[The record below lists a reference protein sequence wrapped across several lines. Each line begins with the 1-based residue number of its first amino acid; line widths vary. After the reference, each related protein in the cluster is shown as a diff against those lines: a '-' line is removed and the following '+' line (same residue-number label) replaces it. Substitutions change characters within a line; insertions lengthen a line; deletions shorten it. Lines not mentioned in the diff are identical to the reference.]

1 MGRINPSLNLN
12 KSPQDTEDYSLVFAK
27 NIKVNK
33 DGSISRENA
42 IKKIYKNQHR
52 IYKDNHGIFTMIDN
66 IFLTAIAHTS
76 TLYIVEHELIGK
88 SDKLVITPYYENT
101 KTLGKKI
108 YTGANY
114 HNGKVDG
121 VCTTNLK
128 GEVLLTIN
136 EYDADIDVP
145 LRTINLNEC
154 QSTDDESTYTQSP
167 NVPIS
172 NLYLIDR
179 YNNTILNG
187 VYQFFI
193 RWEIHKNV
201 YTPWMV
207 CSKQIYAGNHNIK
220 RTHAGSVNYINTSI
234 DCNESFIFKLDVSD
248 NADISK
254 YKSFQLGYIISTDD
268 TTKAKIWK
276 KFDTNSINSNL
287 YFTYDNLLTEDTDI
301 NEMLASIFNLYN
313 VKNVVPFKD
322 KLYVSN
328 YKETNF
334 NDENLR
340 NFYDN
345 HPVTIDVDAIKITDE
360 KPSSNVELIYNNSKG
375 YIEQIKIN
383 DEAINANDYVASI
396 LEGDTYFNGNE
407 IGNSSKIP
415 ACTDYPVYSN
425 ASTSDI
431 IKFDTTFVKEHRP
444 GVAVTKHQEIICGK
458 IEAVY
463 INATLDSNSDSN
475 PDAHVPTF
483 ANSDKRLTN
492 EEKEYLRF
500 IRSGGLNP
508 AWDGKNYDGVGTTF
522 KNKDHDGHGS
532 WYYNRSHGDNYG
544 EVTEH
549 TPYCVDSQFLFK
561 GNVINNRVLTENGI
575 YYKKTDILSNIKTKI
590 RRGLKV
596 TTDFSKDA
604 AHSEAYSTTE
614 TDFGFLYP
622 HILGIDPNNGIIIGG
637 FGTRRPLNTF
647 TTLGIKYWISYTND
661 NKVVEYY
668 QVVRTSYKFIVT
680 DNFITVTYPKIN
692 TDNIQTLIPYQIY
705 SFFIHYVKSSG
716 ETSNGIYIGDY
727 SYSDV
732 DFFKSGTFPKSAN
745 PENVYK
751 YIPKF
756 KISVKNEN
764 DSFLPEGYVSC
775 FISVLH
781 KQNDSIFV
789 TGISDFSKINDYDSV
804 KDLYGNSIDLDLNLH
819 SQIANYTNFKCGE
832 RNLLKENG
840 VITYRHSSDF
850 NYKRTVGNSGKIVIK
865 PDDYKDVDFK
875 YYYNSS
881 ENKGFDGFII
891 TPTFYDSDTAI
902 LTKCTPYL
910 FSNNT
915 SYNNINGKYYISY
928 DSSKLLFDVSKD
940 DNVQLNGY
948 ISYVEKLLDI
958 PQDHP
963 NYNFGIPGGTAD
975 HLNYIGFDSY
985 YSAGLVYKKKVTK
998 TVSTDTGSAD
1008 IIDLEGPAKE
1018 NDDKYYSI
1026 HYSDY
1031 RSTGRYYYTKY
1042 NLNFLELRED
1052 IKTTLLSSGNPSKT
1066 LISYG
1071 LESLTFSDI
1080 YKLPSMYKNLTNKP
1094 FVKFDSTDVLVEYDN
1109 TIRQS
1114 KLYGDEEKVY
1124 NYYFNPLDYYNTPT
1138 NKGKIVLLVNL
1149 GEYLLVHTED
1159 TIYRFTGVNTITAN
1173 GGEEVQLTESNPFE
1187 SGISEVFGS
1196 KQGFGGIQNK
1206 YHACATQKGYVFYDS
1221 SCRVLYLY
1229 NGQQITAI
1237 SNKISKL
1244 FEEYK
1249 FDDVAIA
1256 DDFYNNR
1263 LIFSFIKHKT
1273 EESEEELEKK
1283 STEEIKATLSYSFI
1297 TNEFAS
1303 THDYWF
1309 KRAFNSKTYAYVYND
1324 DILLL
1329 ESSNYLIPDKDD
1341 TIIEKPNAPISNNA
1355 GWLYIIDNDY
1365 NIQGYT
1371 NIDKGLSFTD
1381 IIFPSYNYNNIV
1393 SKSGFKYSIV
1403 DIIVKDDYE
1412 EIKALN
1418 YVNWICNK
1426 HDSYSS
1432 LQYNDNTY
1440 ILANHSDI
1448 PLGYGMAEEI
1458 IEHDNNNATD
1468 VTIGSEAVAKQTP
1481 YYKYKGDYIWVYTDS
1496 SYSKLISI
1504 VDVSNDK
1511 NLNDVNNYKVP
1522 RYNLGVWTF
1531 NYFRNIRGAKYDNG
1545 TITNKFNSDN
1555 ASLIYGKYFVVRLI
1569 LNPEYNFKLENIT
1582 INYSD

>member
-27 NIKVNK
+27 NIKVDK

-42 IKKIYKNQHR
+42 IKKIYENQ
-52 IYKDNHGIFTMIDN
+52 YKSKSHSNVVTTTTN
-66 IFLTAIAHTS
+66 TFLTAIAHTS
-76 TLYIVEHELIGK
+76 ILYIVEHEKVSKSSIGRTTIV
-88 SDKLVITPYYENT
+88 SDKLVITPYYEDT
-101 KTLGKKI
+101 KTLGEKI

-114 HNGKVDG
+114 YNGKVDG

-128 GEVLLTIN
+128 GDILLIIN
-136 EYDADIDVP
+136 EYDADVDVP
-145 LRTINLNEC
+145 LRTINLNDC
-154 QSTDDESTYTQSP
+154 QSTDDESIYTQSP

-187 VYQFFI
+187 VYQFFV

-248 NADISK
+248 NVNVSN

-276 KFDTNSINSNL
+276 KFDIDYINTNL

-301 NEMLASIFNLYN
+301 TEMLASIFNLYN

-322 KLYVSN
+322 KLYISN

-334 NDENLR
+334 NDENLT
-340 NFYDN
+340 NFYN
-345 HPVTIDVDAIKITDE
+345 SHPVTIDVDAVKITDE
-360 KPSSNVELIYNNSKG
+360 TPSSNTELIYDNDG
-375 YIEQIKIN
+375 YIEKIKID
-383 DEAINANDYVASI
+383 DEEIDAKDYIASI
-396 LEGDTYFNGNE
+396 VEDDTYFNGNQE
-407 IGNSSKIP
+407 GTSSKIP
-415 ACTDYPVYSN
+415 ASADYPIYSN
-425 ASTSDI
+425 ASASNV
-431 IKFDTTFVKEHRP
+431 IKFDTTFVKASRP
-444 GVAVTKHQEIICGK
+444 GVAITKSQEIICGK
-458 IEAVY
+458 TDAVSRNTMLY
-463 INATLDSNSDSN
+463 RDSNN
-475 PDAHVPTF
+475 AEVQVITF
-483 ANSDKRLTN
+483 ADSDKRLTN

-500 IRSGGLNP
+500 LRSGGLNP
-508 AWDGKNYDGVGTTF
+508 TWKDRTSYSGVGTKF
-522 KNKDHDGHGS
+522 KNKDDDASGT
-532 WYYNRSHGDNYG
+532 WYYNRSHGDDYG
-544 EVTEH
+544 ESTQF
-549 TPYCVDSQFLFK
+549 TPYCVDSQFIFK
-561 GNVINNRVLTENGI
+561 GNLINNYVLTETGTYRDN
-575 YYKKTDILSNIKTKI
+575 ILEHI
-590 RRGLKV
+590 RNNVHSGLDG
-596 TTDFSKDA
+596 TTDFSKVSVHA
-604 AHSEAYSTTE
+604 PSYSSVAS
-614 TDFGFLYP
+614 DFGFLYS
-622 HILGIDPNNGIIIGG
+622 HIDRIDPNNGIVISGS
-637 FGTRRPLNTF
+637 GTRRTLNTF

-661 NKVVEYY
+661 NKVTEYY
-668 QVVRTSYKFIVT
+668 QVIRTTYKFVVT
-680 DNFITVTYPKIN
+680 DDFVTLNYPKIN
-692 TDNIQTLIPYQIY
+692 TDNIQTLLPYQTY

-716 ETSNGIYIGDY
+716 ETSNGVYIGDY
-727 SYSDV
+727 TYSYNTSAQRA
-732 DFFKSGTFPKSAN
+732 TYPKSSN

-756 KISVKNEN
+756 KINVEDED

-775 FISVLH
+775 FISMLH
-781 KQNDSIFV
+781 KKDDSIFV
-789 TGISDFSKINDYDSV
+789 TGISDFSKINDYDGIL
-804 KDLYGNSIDLDLNLH
+804 DLYGNSIDLDLNLH
-819 SQIANYTNFKCGE
+819 SQIANYTDFRCSEYNILNE
-832 RNLLKENG
+832 DG
-840 VITYRHSSDF
+840 VIIYRHSSDF
-850 NYKRTVGNSGKIVIK
+850 NYKRTVGNSGKIVIT
-865 PDDYKDVDFK
+865 PDDYDRNNFLAW
-875 YYYNSS
+875 YNTTDD
-881 ENKGFDGFII
+881 KGCDGFIV
-891 TPTFYDSDTAI
+891 TSTFYDSDTAI

-910 FSNNT
+910 FNNNT
-915 SYNNINGKYYISY
+915 TYYNVNGESYISY
-928 DSSKLLFDVSKD
+928 DSSKLLFDTSKD
-940 DNVQLNGY
+940 DNIQLNGY

-963 NYNFGIPGGTAD
+963 NYNFGIPGGTQD
-975 HLNYIGFDSY
+975 HLNYVGFDSY

-998 TVSTDTGSAD
+998 TVAGDTGSAD
-1008 IIDLEGPAKE
+1008 VIDLEGPAKE
-1018 NDDKYYSI
+1018 NDNYYSI

-1052 IKTTLLSSGNPSKT
+1052 IKTTLLSNGSSPSKT

-1080 YKLPSMYKNLTNKP
+1080 YKLPSMYKNLTSKP
-1094 FVKFDSTDVLVEYDN
+1094 FVKFDITDVLVEYDN

-1124 NYYFNPLDYYNTPT
+1124 NYYFSPLDYYNTPT
-1138 NKGKIVLLVNL
+1138 DKGKIVLLVNL

-1159 TIYRFTGVNTITAN
+1159 SIYRFTGVNTITAN

-1206 YHACATQKGYVFYDS
+1206 YHVCATQKGYVFYDA

-1237 SNKISKL
+1237 SNKINKL

-1256 DDFYNNR
+1256 DDFYNDR
-1263 LIFSFIKHKT
+1263 LIFSFIKHIN
-1273 EESEEELEKK
+1273 EESEEEE
-1283 STEEIKATLSYSFI
+1283 STEEVKATLSYSFI

-1324 DILLL
+1324 IILLG
-1329 ESSNYLIPDKDD
+1329 SSNNGY
-1341 TIIEKPNAPISNNA
+1341 
-1355 GWLYIIDNDY
+1355 LYIIDDDC
-1365 NIQGYT
+1365 NIQESTTKY
-1371 NIDKGLSFTD
+1371 NIDKGLIFAD
-1381 IIFPSYNYNNIV
+1381 KVFPSYDYNKIT
-1393 SKSGFKYSIV
+1393 SQSAFKYSIV
-1403 DIIVKDDYE
+1403 DIIVKGNYE
-1412 EIKALN
+1412 EVKALN
-1418 YVNWICNK
+1418 YINWICNK
-1426 HDSYSS
+1426 YDSYSS
-1432 LQYNDNTY
+1432 LQYNNSNKY
-1440 ILANHSDI
+1440 VLATHSDI

-1458 IEHDNNNATD
+1458 TENDNNDAYD
-1468 VTIGSEAVAKQTP
+1468 ITIGDEAVAKQYP
-1481 YYKYKGDYIWVYTDS
+1481 FYKYKGDYIWVYTDS

-1504 VDVSNDK
+1504 VNVSNEHS
-1511 NLNDVNNYKVP
+1511 LTDVNNYKVP

-1531 NYFRNIRGAKYDNG
+1531 NYFRNVRGAKYENG
-1545 TITNKFNSDN
+1545 TVTNKFNSDN

>member
-27 NIKVNK
+27 NIKVDK

-42 IKKIYKNQHR
+42 IKKIYENQHR
-52 IYKDNHGIFTMIDN
+52 IYKDNNGVFTMVDN

-128 GEVLLTIN
+128 GDVLLTIN
-136 EYDADIDVP
+136 EYDAYVDVP

-201 YTPWMV
+201 YTPWMI

-248 NADISK
+248 NADVSK

-301 NEMLASIFNLYN
+301 NEMLASVFNLYN

-334 NDENLR
+334 NDEKLID
-340 NFYDN
+340 FYDK
-345 HPVTIDVDAIKITDE
+345 HPVTIDVDAIKITD
-360 KPSSNVELIYNNSKG
+360 KKVSSNIQPIYDKHG
-375 YIEQIKIN
+375 DIEKIKIN
-383 DEAINANDYVASI
+383 DKEIEAKDYIAEI
-396 LEGDTYFNGNE
+396 LSDDTYFNGNE

-425 ASTSDI
+425 ASKSDV
-431 IKFDTTFVKEHRP
+431 IKFNTTFTKAERP
-444 GVAVTKHQEIICGK
+444 GIAVTKHQEIICGK
-458 IEAVY
+458 TEAVDR
-463 INATLDSNSDSN
+463 NTMMHTTENDVS
-475 PDAHVPTF
+475 VMTF
-483 ANSDKRLTN
+483 ANSDKRLST

-508 AWDGKNYDGVGTTF
+508 EWGNRDKYHGVGTQF
-522 KNKDHDGHGS
+522 KDRDHDHHGT
-532 WYYNRSHGDNYG
+532 WYYNRSHGDKYG
-544 EVTEH
+544 DNTQY

-561 GNVINNRVLTENGI
+561 GDFVYNYVLTDNGVYMPSKYLGHI
-575 YYKKTDILSNIKTKI
+575 KADIRS
-590 RRGLKV
+590 GLEG
-596 TTDFSKDA
+596 TTDFSKDSV
-604 AHSEAYSTTE
+604 HTPAYTNTSS
-614 TDFGFLYP
+614 DFGFLYNY
-622 HILGIDPNNGIIIGG
+622 IYRIDPNNGIVIRSSGAK
-637 FGTRRPLNTF
+637 GTINAF
-647 TTLGIKYWISYTND
+647 TTLGIKYWISYTSD
-661 NKVVEYY
+661 NKVTEYY
-668 QVVRTSYKFIVT
+668 QVVRATYNFIVT
-680 DNFITVTYPKIN
+680 DNFITLNYPKIN
-692 TDNIQTLIPYQIY
+692 TDNIQTLIPYQTY

-727 SYSDV
+727 TYSYNP
-732 DFFKSGTFPKSAN
+732 FPQEIPYPKSSN

-751 YIPKF
+751 YIPNF
-756 KISVKNEN
+756 KIKVENES

-775 FISVLH
+775 FISILH
-781 KQNDSIFV
+781 KKDDSIFV
-789 TGISDFSKINDYDSV
+789 TGISNFSKINGYDTI
-804 KDLYGNSIDLDLNLH
+804 KDIYGNSIDLDLNLH
-819 SQIANYTNFKCGE
+819 SQIANYTDFRCGQ
-832 RNLLKENG
+832 RNILKKNG

-850 NYKRTVGNSGKIVIK
+850 NYKRTVGNSGKIVINE
-865 PDDYKDVDFK
+865 DDYDNDSFK
-875 YYYNSS
+875 SLYSNTD
-881 ENKGFDGFII
+881 NKGFDGFIV

-910 FSNNT
+910 FNNNT
-915 SYNNINGKYYISY
+915 SYNNIYGESYISY
-928 DSSKLLFDVSKD
+928 SPSKILFDISKD
-940 DNVQLNGY
+940 DNIQLNGY

-963 NYNFGIPGGTAD
+963 NYNFGIPGGNGD

-985 YSAGLVYKKKVTK
+985 YSAGLVYKKKITK
-998 TVSTDTGSAD
+998 TVASDTGSAD
-1008 IIDLEGPAKE
+1008 VIDLEGPAKE
-1018 NDDKYYSI
+1018 NDEKYYSI

-1052 IKTTLLSSGNPSKT
+1052 IKTTLLSSGSNPSKT

-1094 FVKFDSTDVLVEYDN
+1094 FVKFDSTDTLVEYDN

-1138 NKGKIVLLVNL
+1138 DKGKIVLLVNL

-1187 SGISEVFGS
+1187 SGISEIFGS

-1206 YHACATQKGYVFYDS
+1206 YHACATQKGYVFYDA

-1256 DDFYNNR
+1256 DDFYNDR
-1263 LIFSFIKHKT
+1263 LIFSFIKHIN
-1273 EESEEELEKK
+1273 EESEEE

-1324 DILLL
+1324 DIVLLK
-1329 ESSNYLIPDKDD
+1329 SSNYLIPDKDD
-1341 TIIEKPNAPISNNA
+1341 TIVEKPNIPNTPVSNNA

-1365 NIQGYT
+1365 NIQGSI

-1381 IIFPSYNYNNIV
+1381 IIFPSYSYNNIA

-1403 DIIVKDDYE
+1403 DIIVKGDYE

-1511 NLNDVNNYKVP
+1511 NLNDINNYKVP

-1531 NYFRNIRGAKYDNG
+1531 NYFRNVRGAKYNNG
-1545 TITNKFNSDN
+1545 TITDKFNSDN

-1569 LNPEYNFKLENIT
+1569 LNPDYNFKLENIT
-1582 INYSD
+1582 INYSN